1 MDAAWHRQAGLVHLL
16 AYMNIQQAQ
25 DDADIVGIIQQRR
38 RRRALQRRRVWVRQW
53 LDVDRRLQYGHYH
66 RLMPELRYEDP
77 VSFFNFLRVPPD
89 MFDELLNR
97 LGPRITKQDTR
108 YRKALE
114 PGLKLAMTLR
124 HLASGDKYASMKFD
138 FRVPHNTMSV
148 CVRDVCQAII
158 EEYKDECIQCPT
170 TVAEWREISEDFRR
184 RWNVP
189 HACGAIDGKHVAC
202 RRPRNS
208 GSLYFNYKGF
218 FSIVLLGLVDADYK
232 FLWLDVGGYGHMSDA
247 QIFNA
252 SELKECL
259 EDNSIGL
266 PAADPLPN
274 DTRPTPYP
282 KKRRRIWASHVHDE
296 TLCTKTD
303 DKGAENLQLSTL
315 EDALLSKTPSA
326 FWHNAGRSSSLRCN
340 MTLPQ

>member
-1 MDAAWHRQAGLVHLL
+1 MDAAWYRQAGLVHLL

-25 DDADIVGIIQQRR
+25 DDANIVGIIQQRR
-38 RRRALQRRRVWVRQW
+38 RRRALRRRRVWVRQW

-158 EEYKDECIQCPT
+158 
-170 TVAEWREISEDFRR
+170 
-184 RWNVP
+184 
-189 HACGAIDGKHVAC
+189 
-202 RRPRNS
+202 
-208 GSLYFNYKGF
+208 
-218 FSIVLLGLVDADYK
+218 
-232 FLWLDVGGYGHMSDA
+232 
-247 QIFNA
+247 
-252 SELKECL
+252 
-259 EDNSIGL
+259 
-266 PAADPLPN
+266 
-274 DTRPTPYP
+274 
-282 KKRRRIWASHVHDE
+282 
-296 TLCTKTD
+296 
-303 DKGAENLQLSTL
+303 
-315 EDALLSKTPSA
+315 
-326 FWHNAGRSSSLRCN
+326 
-340 MTLPQ
+340 